1 MPEQNQRIE
10 SKQDVQ
16 NYIDRLQYALFCGA
30 EIMFQWH
37 RRVDQERD
45 ERYTNQFTV
54 SDLFPDENPV
64 DVLRR
69 ELQSLKLEEYI
80 HTVKDL
86 RCPKK
91 AEMRVFGRRY
101 HDADDV
107 YIKIRVE
114 LLSKAGRHTAF
125 VMSFH
130 YAERPFST
138 GVFPYKA

>member
-1 MPEQNQRIE
+1 MPEQNQWIE

-16 NYIDRLQYALFCGA
+16 NYIDRLQYALSCGV

-69 ELQSLKLEEYI
+69 ELQSLKLRSTYI
-80 HTVKDL
+80 RSRISVVLKRL
-86 RCPKK
+86 RC
-91 AEMRVFGRRY
+91 ACS
-101 HDADDV
+101 ADDIMMLMMCTSK
-107 YIKIRVE
+107 YASNFCRKQADIR
-114 LLSKAGRHTAF
+114 LL
-125 VMSFH
+125 
-130 YAERPFST
+130 
-138 GVFPYKA
+138 